1 MEPLGSNA
9 TVIRYAGY
17 DKPTGM
23 IIHTHARFSV
33 QQDRYV
39 EIPTEELKARFSKN
53 AEIVAKLSNR
63 DPHNLE
69 YIQLDPGSATKRQG
83 PMMVD
88 PVHGKLVA
96 KPRLALS
103 ADKLQLAGDGQDTAK
118 IEISVLDESGNAMSG
133 ASGAVKITTERGRL
147 ADRGGVVNL
156 SQGRAAT
163 TLTSVNETVSRVRV
177 SAASLDGSFCSA
189 HVDFEFD

>member
-1 MEPLGSNA
+1 MSTSLLYHGWGL
-9 TVIRYAGY
+9 RGY
-17 DKPTGM
+17 QYVRTSYEQCM
-23 IIHTHARFSV
+23 IRFSV

-103 ADKLQLAGDGQDTAK
+103 ADKLQLAGDGQDTAR

-133 ASGAVKITTERGRL
+133 ASGIAAE
-147 ADRGGVVNL
+147 L
-156 SQGRAAT
+156 SRAARG
-163 TLTSVNETVSRVRV
+163 LPELPRGDAGRRPRPWR
-177 SAASLDGSFCSA
+177 
-189 HVDFEFD
+189 